1 MNDWLSNVYS
11 HKSLPRHYAEQGN
24 VGSLLLSL
32 TLFAAFIKPKMGFH
46 YWTQLAQ
53 NIKKNHSVYKQ
64 KRNESPF
71 VREMHSSVFNEFW
84 LVFCLFCTVYLEG
97 LVVYCENWVLFV
109 ISHQKTFWV
118 FWFTQTS
125 FYVHQKTQK
134 VFWFEMPN
142 SHCCAMK
149 LNSHSALLNLLDSQ
163 CKTAENQSKLIA
175 QRAVHFSRSWQHVP
189 FWFFHGKDTFFHDI
203 LSLLTKWN
211 MIFCLY
217 GAFVQATCSF
227 SPCARCV
234 HARGGRESFLFF

>member
-1 MNDWLSNVYS
+1 
-11 HKSLPRHYAEQGN
+11 
-24 VGSLLLSL
+24 
-32 TLFAAFIKPKMGFH
+32 MGFH
-46 YWTQLAQ
+46 YIAQLSVI
-53 NIKKNHSVYKQ
+53 IKKYHSVYKQ
-64 KRNESPF
+64 KRNEFPF
-71 VREMHSSVFNEFW
+71 AREMHSSLLNEFW

-149 LNSHSALLNLLDSQ
+149 LNFHSALLNLLDSQ

-175 QRAVHFSRSWQHVP
+175 HRALHFSLSWQHVP
-189 FWFFHGKDTFFHDI
+189 FSFFHGNI
-203 LSLLTKWN
+203 LLGHNHPPKKCRNQKPVIGVSLQCTA
-211 MIFCLY
+211 C
-217 GAFVQATCSF
+217 
-227 SPCARCV
+227 
-234 HARGGRESFLFF
+234 

>member
-1 MNDWLSNVYS
+1 
-11 HKSLPRHYAEQGN
+11 
-24 VGSLLLSL
+24 
-32 TLFAAFIKPKMGFH
+32 
-46 YWTQLAQ
+46 
-53 NIKKNHSVYKQ
+53 
-64 KRNESPF
+64 
-71 VREMHSSVFNEFW
+71 MHSCVFNEFG

-189 FWFFHGKDTFFHDI
+189 FWFFHGKDTFPCEQVATPGRIGKIVCGHQTSAVEEMTTI
-203 LSLLTKWN
+203 QQK
-211 MIFCLY
+211 MIMI
-217 GAFVQATCSF
+217 
-227 SPCARCV
+227 ARSSV
-234 HARGGRESFLFF
+234 AI

>member
-1 MNDWLSNVYS
+1 
-11 HKSLPRHYAEQGN
+11 
-24 VGSLLLSL
+24 
-32 TLFAAFIKPKMGFH
+32 MGFH

-64 KRNESPF
+64 KLNEFPF
-71 VREMHSSVFNEFW
+71 VREMHSSLLNEFW

-189 FWFFHGKDTFFHDI
+189 FWFFHGKDTFLCNI
-203 LSLLTKWN
+203 ERRTEIWN
-211 MIFCLY
+211 F
-217 GAFVQATCSF
+217 
-227 SPCARCV
+227 
-234 HARGGRESFLFF
+234 